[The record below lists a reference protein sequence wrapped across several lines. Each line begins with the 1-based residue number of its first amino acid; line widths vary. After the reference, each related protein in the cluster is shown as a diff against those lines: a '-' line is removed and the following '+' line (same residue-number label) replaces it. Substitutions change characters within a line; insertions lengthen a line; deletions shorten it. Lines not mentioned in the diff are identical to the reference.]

1 MKVSD
6 KGLALIEKY
15 EGFSAVPYLCPANKW
30 TIGFGNTFYADGHPV
45 ASNDAPLTKEQA
57 RILMKNVLSVSF
69 EPAINR
75 LLPTVSQNQ
84 YDALVCFALSLIHI

>member
-30 TIGFGNTFYADGHPV
+30 TIGFGNTF
-45 ASNDAPLTKEQA
+45 
-57 RILMKNVLSVSF
+57 
-69 EPAINR
+69 
-75 LLPTVSQNQ
+75 
-84 YDALVCFALSLIHI
+84 